1 MLGSMPQ
8 FTGDSNT
15 DITSLYD
22 YVVALRRELDDL
34 LYNLDDDNVRKITA
48 KSIETSTLVVGD
60 NIAMGPNAVIS
71 WGKVSGRPNTTYID
85 EDGIYT
91 GTLTANQITAGTI
104 DASEISVINLDADN
118 IVAGTLSASRIDTAN
133 LYAERIKQSGYPNNY
148 GVIGGPLGGLAL
160 YQSNDHYFS
169 IYKGAL
175 EAYFYVPG
183 NSFLSSSDYGTY
195 AYNDWDF
202 TTAGNVYLDGY
213 ATENH
218 DHANK
223 YIKNYTTSDSISIS
237 ATEFGII
244 VRDGSTV
251 LGQIDYTL

>member
-71 WGKVSGRPNTTYID
+71 WGQVTSPPFIPQTP
-85 EDGIYT
+85 EDLQALALDSPMLTWIGPTGIYT
-91 GTLTANQITAGTI
+91 GSLTANQITAGTI
-104 DASEISVINLDADN
+104 
-118 IVAGTLSASRIDTAN
+118 SASMIDTTN
-133 LYAERIKQSGYPNNY
+133 LYAERIKQAGYPNNY
-148 GVIGGPLGGLAL
+148 GAIGGSLGGLNL
-160 YQSNDHYFS
+160 YENNSRYFA
-169 IYKGAL
+169 IYKGAA
-175 EAYFYVPG
+175 EAYLYAMG
-183 NSFLSSSDYGTY
+183 NSFLSSSDYSTF

-202 TTAGNVYLDGY
+202 SNANVYLNGY
-213 ATENH
+213 ASANH

-223 YIKNYTTSDSISIS
+223 YIKNYTTSDNISIS

-244 VRDGSTV
+244 VRDGSTI